1 MYRMIITGIMGH
13 SSRGDRIH
21 RISFRLG
28 TPMPRAC
35 VSWWALEAWVQKI
48 SQSRPPFSVM
58 GFLGELW
65 GGVYFGWD
73 ATGFFGVFFP
83 GEMQWGSRGKTRV
96 ALCTLGKHIATLSL
110 GKVASGSNA

>member
-35 VSWWALEAWVQKI
+35 VSWWAPEAWDQKI

-58 GFLGELW
+58 GFLVCC
-65 GGVYFGWD
+65 GGGGLFWVGCH
-73 ATGFFGVFFP
+73 GVF
-83 GEMQWGSRGKTRV
+83 WGF
-96 ALCTLGKHIATLSL
+96 LS
-110 GKVASGSNA
+110 GGNAMGFKG